1 MRRKWQ
7 SEPDA
12 DIDHVRALQPDNA
25 LLAYAVKDI
34 TNDQALVAYADI
46 DERLA
51 ASPSI

>member
-1 MRRKWQ
+1 MGLSSKLKIQ
-7 SEPDA
+7 
-12 DIDHVRALQPDNA
+12 

-34 TNDQALVAYADI
+34 TNDQALVAYANI